1 MDSSF
6 LAKQRIQGSFK
17 EYNTRNSCLC
27 KESLILKLIILN
39 KTTDPISRLNH
50 TIKSNII
57 RTFWT
62 SLKNPPFAF
71 FLFRTYW
78 WQWKAARFRQNQ
90 RKKGLIAPPF
100 LIFSV
105 TNRCNLRCQG
115 CYAHAQT
122 HSISDEINADR
133 LKTIIAEAKEIGI
146 SIVLFIGGEPLVR
159 PEILEIIQDFPK
171 ILFVLLTN
179 GLLINQPMVKKLK
192 KQKNVIPFLSLE
204 GRELETDQRRGSG
217 TFKKLLNVMAL
228 MKHQKIFFGT
238 SITITKQNF
247 AVVTDE
253 AYIKFLIKMEC
264 NVIGFVEFIP
274 VDAAMTNLVLTE
286 EQIRKKNNLIALFRK
301 KFSHMFI
308 NLPNDEY
315 KFGGCLSGGRGF
327 VHVSSEGN
335 VEPCPFTPLSDSNL
349 KTITLREAL
358 QSDLLKTIRDN
369 RSQLDDSKGGCTLWE
384 NREQVAALIKK
395 KD

>member
-1 MDSSF
+1 M
-6 LAKQRIQGSFK
+6 
-17 EYNTRNSCLC
+17 
-27 KESLILKLIILN
+27 IILN

-50 TIKSNII
+50 TIKSNVI

-78 WQWKAARFRQNQ
+78 WQRKATRLRQNQ
-90 RKKGLIAPPF
+90 RKKGLVAPPF

-105 TNRCNLRCQG
+105 TNRCNLRCHG

-159 PEILEIIQDFPK
+159 PEILEITQDFPE

-179 GLLINQPMVKKLK
+179 GLLIDQPMVKKLK

-204 GRELETDQRRGSG
+204 GLELETDQRRGSG
-217 TFKKLLNVMAL
+217 TFKKLLKVMAL

-264 NVIGFVEFIP
+264 NIIGFVEFIP

-301 KFSHMFI
+301 KFSRIFI

-315 KFGGCLSGGRGF
+315 KYGGCLSGGRGF
-327 VHVSSEGN
+327 VHVSSEGK

-358 QSDLLKTIRDN
+358 QSDLLKTIREN
-369 RSQLDDSKGGCTLWE
+369 SSQLDDSKGGCTLWE

-395 KD
+395 KN